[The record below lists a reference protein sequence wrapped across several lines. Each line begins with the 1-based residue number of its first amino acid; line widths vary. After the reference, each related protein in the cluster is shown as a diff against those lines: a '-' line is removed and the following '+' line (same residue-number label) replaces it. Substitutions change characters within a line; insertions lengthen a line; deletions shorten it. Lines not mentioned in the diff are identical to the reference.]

1 VQYETYDLRKNGLD
15 LVATVI
21 AREGI
26 EGKGDCTY
34 KKQQRK
40 GKPTIGKH
48 LHLL

>member
-1 VQYETYDLRKNGLD
+1 MQSKTYYLCKNGLD
-15 LVATVI
+15 LVAI
-21 AREGI
+21 AIAKEGI

-34 KKQQRK
+34 TKQQRK